1 MATTTGMIEVIANDR
16 LGTKVRVKCSKED
29 TVGDLK
35 KLIAAQTGTRFEKI
49 YEQLSHFYFC
59 LDSTQ
64 EGVRRYSLFW
74 ATHLFGSTNPNGLFC
89 CPPFS
94 PQSSN
99 REFKNHITLY
109 DYEIN
114 DGTCLDLY

>member
-49 YEQLSHFYFC
+49 RLK
-59 LDSTQ
+59 
-64 EGVRRYSLFW
+64 R
-74 ATHLFGSTNPNGLFC
+74 A
-89 CPPFS
+89 
-94 PQSSN
+94 N

>member
-16 LGTKVRVKCSKED
+16 LGTKGPFSNLVSYTYIHTSTYRESIGLPFLLGFSFKVRVKCSKED

-49 YEQLSHFYFC
+49 RLK
-59 LDSTQ
+59 
-64 EGVRRYSLFW
+64 R
-74 ATHLFGSTNPNGLFC
+74 A
-89 CPPFS
+89 
-94 PQSSN
+94 N